1 MAVAEAGSHASLTR
15 GVDVLEPGPST
26 PRRGAGWG
34 GAGAGAVGRG
44 ASVRPRRD
52 SAHSFPVFKA
62 LGLALAGRDL
72 GSAVSPKPPLDAV
85 SRFLPR
91 KSGRQMAVESGREYV
106 SGFADYC
113 SAMGGGGSQEAS
125 PGLMWTPEHPSSEDP
140 LLLSFQNFPPGFKR
154 KTRLWQWG

>member
-34 GAGAGAVGRG
+34 EAGAGAVGRG

-62 LGLALAGRDL
+62 LALALAGRDL

-85 SRFLPR
+85 SRFPPR
-91 KSGRQMAVESGREYV
+91 KSGRQMAVESGCEYV

-113 SAMGGGGSQEAS
+113 SAMGGEGVAGS
-125 PGLMWTPEHPSSEDP
+125 
-140 LLLSFQNFPPGFKR
+140 LSRINVDA
-154 KTRLWQWG
+154 